1 MEFKI
6 ITDLSALPQIIE
18 TNAEELKTWLTEKM
32 EHYNA
37 LVVTPDT
44 IRAARDDKA
53 ALNKLRSALEE
64 RRKEVKRQCMAPY
77 EAFEQK
83 YKELLALIDAPIASI
98 DSQVKSFEEQELQEK
113 YKKIRLYFDEITK
126 DIDFRIDL
134 DRVVDP
140 KWRNKTNSIEKI
152 CRKLFDDVERIKA
165 DRRELVEYYT
175 GSPHYTA
182 IMDCYMQ
189 GYDKA
194 CALAYAAALIQQEQR
209 QRALQP
215 PVSEP
220 EARARAEQVSP
231 NAPQTAQR
239 SADITQ
245 YPEDVPLPEQVPPAP
260 DQPRITGMFRVT
272 GTKSQIIALRDF
284 MRQNQIQFEVV
295 KQ

>member
-1 MEFKI
+1 
-6 ITDLSALPQIIE
+6 
-18 TNAEELKTWLTEKM
+18 M

-53 ALNKLRSALEE
+53 ALNKLRTALEE

-98 DSQVKSFEEQELQEK
+98 DSQVRAFEEQEQQEK
-113 YKKIRLYFDEITK
+113 YGKIRQYFEEITK
-126 DIDFRIDL
+126 ELDFRIDL
-134 DRVVDP
+134 DRILDP
-140 KWRNKTNSIEKI
+140 KWKNKTNSIEKI
-152 CRKLFDDVERIKA
+152 CRKLFDDVERIRA

-175 GSPHYTA
+175 DSPHYTA
-182 IMDCYMQ
+182 VMDCYMQ

-194 CALAYAAALIQQEQR
+194 CALAYAAALIQQE
-209 QRALQP
+209 
-215 PVSEP
+215 
-220 EARARAEQVSP
+220 ARARAEQD
-231 NAPQTAQR
+231 AA
-239 SADITQ
+239 A
-245 YPEDVPLPEQVPPAP
+245 VPDRPAP
-260 DQPRITGMFRVT
+260 EPPVQNPVQPQNEPKIIGMFRVT
-272 GTKSQIIALRDF
+272 GTRSQIIALRDF